1 MLLADAKSVAGGAHL
16 QTTAAATLAICYL
29 SCLRLLSCGGQC
41 IKWIAIVTIVVI
53 NLRSFAVTSSLCTGS
68 VRRCAQSLAH
78 AEKKVEP
85 QMQKEHREGCRHTEA
100 TERPQRAHT
109 RRARTFIYAFL
120 HCTAA
125 ACRLYSRSIREEKV
139 TNNGRNE
146 SDVPRL
152 QYVRMMRLGQHTT
165 WCRVLFTIAR
175 PFQAVQVSRLYCT
188 VQYLRTECNH
198 GPFYRIIACIGT

>member
-109 RRARTFIYAFL
+109 RRARTFIYAFS
-120 HCTAA
+120 T
-125 ACRLYSRSIREEKV
+125 LYSCSLQTLDLSEKKK
-139 TNNGRNE
+139 
-146 SDVPRL
+146 
-152 QYVRMMRLGQHTT
+152 
-165 WCRVLFTIAR
+165 
-175 PFQAVQVSRLYCT
+175 SRIMEGTKATC
-188 VQYLRTECNH
+188 H
-198 GPFYRIIACIGT
+198 GCSMCV